1 VAVKAPSLCIR
12 SIKMLRKYAIREIMV
27 KAGKR
32 RRSYS
37 GTGLDKRS
45 PLICYF
51 SPLAK
56 LKASRG
62 LAYNST
68 KQAETAQILQSR
80 TDACHVLVL
89 HTKEPCDMKAYFLV
103 WLVHDIFTITC
114 YHSDW

>member
-1 VAVKAPSLCIR
+1 MI
-12 SIKMLRKYAIREIMV
+12 

-32 RRSYS
+32 HSSYS
-37 GTGLDKRS
+37 GMDLDKRS

-68 KQAETAQILQSR
+68 KQASKQAEAAQLLRSR
-80 TDACHVLVL
+80 TDACPRTTH
-89 HTKEPCDMKAYFLV
+89 KQPCDMKAYFLV
-103 WLVHDIFTITC
+103 WLAHEIFITC